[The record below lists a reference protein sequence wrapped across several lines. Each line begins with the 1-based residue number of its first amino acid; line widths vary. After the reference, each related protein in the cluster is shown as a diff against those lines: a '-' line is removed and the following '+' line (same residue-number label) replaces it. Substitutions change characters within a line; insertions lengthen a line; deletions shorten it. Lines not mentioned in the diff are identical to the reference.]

1 MKSASAVALLAT
13 SALLCSCAIPSTPL
27 AFEQSVKHSATFGRT
42 KSLVVHRSLAAVTAT
57 FRRQSQRCLNKTI
70 IVETRGPLG
79 GGIIGTVANKIAYY
93 ATVTTS
99 PGKVQLAVE
108 SRDLTPGTFYAGG
121 PKRGP
126 YAIVANGTA
135 VNRYSTR
142 VNLYYIYATSSSL
155 VSAVT
160 DWARGSDFGCPVLAN

>member
-1 MKSASAVALLAT
+1 MKSASTVAQIT
-13 SALLCSCAIPSTPL
+13 VFALLCGCAIPSTPL
-27 AFEQSVKHSATFGRT
+27 AYQQSVKQSALFGRT
-42 KSLVVHRSLAAVTAT
+42 KSMVVHRSLAVVTAT

-70 IVETRGPLG
+70 FVETRGDFG
-79 GGIIGTVANKIAYY
+79 GGIVGTVANKIAYY
-93 ATVTTS
+93 STVTTS

-108 SRDLTPGTFYAGG
+108 SKDLTPGTHYVGG

-126 YAIVANGTA
+126 YTIVVNGTA

-142 VNLYYIYATSSSL
+142 VNLYYIYTTSSSL